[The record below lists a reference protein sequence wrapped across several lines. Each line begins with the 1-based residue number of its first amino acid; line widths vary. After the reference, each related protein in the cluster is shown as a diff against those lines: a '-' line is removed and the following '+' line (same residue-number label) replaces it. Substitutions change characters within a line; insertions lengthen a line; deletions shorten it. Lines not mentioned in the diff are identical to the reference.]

1 MGSVDS
7 FLPAL
12 TKSLAGLNAQPEMP
26 TADFCNA
33 MALILPVFD
42 HLGALVPAPHLRQSP
57 FMFT

>member
-12 TKSLAGLNAQPEMP
+12 TKSLAGLNAQQDMP
-26 TADFCNA
+26 TADFCQA

-42 HLGALVPAPHLRQSP
+42 HLGAPVSGPHVRQPPASC
-57 FMFT
+57 